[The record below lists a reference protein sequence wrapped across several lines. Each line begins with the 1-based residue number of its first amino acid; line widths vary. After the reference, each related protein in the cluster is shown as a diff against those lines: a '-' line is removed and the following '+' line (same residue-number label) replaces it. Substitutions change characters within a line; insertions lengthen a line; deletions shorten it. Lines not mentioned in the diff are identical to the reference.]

1 MYKTEPVESIQWN
14 QTCESLLKEPEIR
27 FAGIIDNMGNL
38 VTGKFKEGV
47 LPLEDEADR
56 RKMYMELILRVSTR
70 QEFDNSLGEVLYS
83 ASRRKKAVMMSFPI
97 NGKVLLV
104 YAETFI
110 DMEST
115 AKK

>member
-1 MYKTEPVESIQWN
+1 MSKTESVESIKWDQM
-14 QTCESLLKEPEIR
+14 CDALLKEPEVR
-27 FAGIIDNMGNL
+27 FAGIIDKMGNL
-38 VTGKFKEGV
+38 VAGKFKEGI
-47 LPLEDEADR
+47 LPLEDKADR

-104 YAETFI
+104 SA
-110 DMEST
+110 
-115 AKK
+115 